1 MKEVQITL
9 DDATVA
15 ALEASVAAGEA
26 ASIEEMVELALGAW
40 LVPGL
45 HDPGMP
51 TREEMYALALEAEA
65 DANAT
70 GGWYTAE
77 EVLAN
82 VRKTLR
88 E

>member
-1 MKEVQITL
+1 MKEVRITL

-40 LVPGL
+40 LDPGL

-65 DANAT
+65 EANAT
-70 GGWYTAE
+70 GGWYTAD
-77 EVLAN
+77 EVRAY
-82 VRKTLR
+82 LR
-88 E
+88 DND

>member
-40 LVPGL
+40 LDPSL

-51 TREEMYALALEAEA
+51 TREEMLADLAEVDRELASGARLYSA
-65 DANAT
+65 DEVRRFLDE
-70 GGWYTAE
+70 TADE
-77 EVLAN
+77 
-82 VRKTLR
+82 
-88 E
+88 